1 MTQDSKIIPIPAEGS
16 TPADAARA
24 WQQPREVSL
33 EEVTDAIVRLS
44 RIDECTLLALAS
56 EGKLWTVFPYA
67 ATHKGTPEPEAWND
81 VQEAPSRMLTDEEHE
96 KWLRE

>member
-1 MTQDSKIIPIPAEGS
+1 MTQDAKIVPIPAEGAA
-16 TPADAARA
+16 PVDVARA

-33 EEVTDAIVRLS
+33 EEVADAIVRLS
-44 RIDECTLLALAS
+44 RFDEGMLFALAS

-67 ATHKGTPEPEAWND
+67 ATHAAAPEPEAWD
-81 VQEAPSRMLTDEEHE
+81 EVQEAAGRAPTDEEHE